1 MKLSV
6 FAWDEGFDGVAR
18 SARKMAP
25 SRWIT
30 GALNALLIGA
40 LLGPKTAAIWVLAF
54 AVAEIFTWLA
64 TSGQYG
70 ETTPSFLRRLAYLG
84 SALAVNLVWVGLA
97 FAYWLSPLPGAEF
110 LAFLTWSALVANA
123 ISHAFRSPLAVLVFG
138 APSAIVLL
146 VATLLFPAF
155 EGATQ
160 LAAALG
166 SVVFVG
172 YAAMSAERSVLAAR
186 ELATARLELEAQTQ
200 AANAANQAKSAF
212 LAMMSHELRTP
223 MNGVLGMA
231 HALERTDLSPRQAE
245 HVATLL
251 RSGGGLMTILNDI
264 LDLAKIEAGRFDIE
278 NRPFDLGHA
287 VGRSVELW
295 TPTALDKGLALTCQI
310 SPDVPGWVQGDDARL
325 RQILQNLLS
334 NALKFTTEGHVGLTI
349 TPAGRRDEIAFSVVD
364 TGPGIEPA
372 TQTRLFQG
380 FTQADTSIARRFGGT
395 GLGLAISRNL
405 ARLMGGDITLQS
417 RLGEGSSFTL
427 VLPLPAA
434 AFQPEPLITPQLQ
447 PREIPARAL
456 VVDDNR
462 TNQEVARALLE
473 ALGLSVVAVGSGKG
487 GLEAL
492 KTGDFD
498 VVFMDIHMPGMSGIE
513 TLKAI
518 RADGQKTI
526 PIVALT
532 ADAMAGE
539 RERLLALGFDD
550 YLSKPIEPAALIQIL
565 GLAA

>member
-30 GALNALLIGA
+30 GVLNAALIGA
-40 LLGPKTAAIWVLAF
+40 LLGPRASMIWALAL
-54 AVAEIFTWLA
+54 ALAEVWTWFA
-64 TSGQYG
+64 TSAHEGDKP
-70 ETTPSFLRRLAYLG
+70 PSALRRLSYLG
-84 SALAVNLVWVGLA
+84 SALAVNFVWVGLA
-97 FAYWLSPLPGAEF
+97 FTYWRSGIPGAEF

-138 APSAIVLL
+138 APSAVALL
-146 VATLLFPAF
+146 VATILFPAF
-155 EGATQ
+155 QGPTQ

-166 SVVFVG
+166 AVVFVG

-186 ELATARLELEAQTQ
+186 ELVAARRELEAQTL

-231 HALERTDLSPRQAE
+231 HALERTKLSPRQAD

-251 RSGGGLMTILNDI
+251 RSGSGLMTILNDI
-264 LDLAKIEAGRFDIE
+264 LDLAKIEAGRFDVE
-278 NRPFDLGHA
+278 NRPFDLPYA
-287 VGRSVELW
+287 VNRSVELW
-295 TPTALDKGLALTCQI
+295 APAALEKGLVLTCEI
-310 SPDVPGWVQGDDARL
+310 SPQVHSWVSGDDARL
-325 RQILQNLLS
+325 RQVLQNLLS
-334 NALKFTTEGHVGLTI
+334 NALKFTSQGEVRLTVEP
-349 TPAGRRDEIAFSVVD
+349 TGRGDEIAFTVAD

-372 TQTRLFQG
+372 TQARLFQG

-405 ARLMGGDITLQS
+405 ARLMGGEITLNSQ
-417 RLGEGSSFTL
+417 LGEGSSFRL
-427 VLPLPAA
+427 VLPLPEAT
-434 AFQPEPLITPQLQ
+434 FQPELSPSTPALA
-447 PREIPARAL
+447 REALVRAL

-473 ALGLSVVAVGSGKG
+473 ALGLTVETAASGQEGLTALATG
-487 GLEAL
+487 G
-492 KTGDFD
+492 FD

-513 TLKAI
+513 ALAAI
-518 RADGQKTI
+518 RASGQETL
-526 PIVALT
+526 PVVALT
-532 ADAMAGE
+532 ADAMTGE
-539 RERLLALGFDD
+539 RERLLALGFND
-550 YLSKPIEPAALIQIL
+550 YLSKPIEPAALVRAL
-565 GLAA
+565 GMAA

>member
-25 SRWIT
+25 SRWVT
-30 GALNALLIGA
+30 GALNAMLIA
-40 LLGPKTAAIWVLAF
+40 AVLSPRTAATWVFAF
-54 AVAEIFTWLA
+54 AVAEVWTWLA
-64 TSGQYG
+64 TSGHKSDAP
-70 ETTPSFLRRLAYLG
+70 PSVLRRLSYLG
-84 SALAVNLVWVGLA
+84 SALAVNLVWVSLA
-97 FAYWLSPLPGAEF
+97 FTYWRSGIPGAEF

-138 APSAIVLL
+138 GPSAITLL
-146 VATLLFPAF
+146 IATILFPAY
-155 EGATQ
+155 EGPTQ
-160 LAAALG
+160 FAAALG
-166 SVVFVG
+166 ALVFVG
-172 YAAMSAERSVLAAR
+172 YAAISAERSVLAAR
-186 ELATARLELEAQTQ
+186 ELAAARRELETQTQ

-264 LDLAKIEAGRFDIE
+264 LDLAKIEAGRFDVE
-278 NRPFDLGHA
+278 HRPFDLTHA
-287 VGRSVELW
+287 VNRSVELW
-295 TPTALDKGLALTCQI
+295 APAALEKGLALTCDI
-310 SPDVPGWVQGDDARL
+310 SPEVHAWVSGDDARL

-334 NALKFTTEGHVGLTI
+334 NALKFTSSGTVRLSVE
-349 TPAGRRDEIAFSVVD
+349 PAGAGEAIAFTVTD

-372 TQTRLFQG
+372 TQARLFQG

-405 ARLMGGDITLQS
+405 ARLMGGEITLKS
-417 RLGEGSSFTL
+417 RVGEGSKFTL
-427 VLPLPAA
+427 TLPLPKAT
-434 AFQPEPLITPQLQ
+434 FRPEPP
-447 PREIPARAL
+447 PSPAPLAKDAPVHAL

-462 TNQEVARALLE
+462 TNREVARALLE
-473 ALGLSVVAVGSGKG
+473 ALGLTVETAASGQE
-487 GLEAL
+487 GLEMLAA
-492 KTGDFD
+492 GGFD
-498 VVFMDIHMPGMSGIE
+498 VIFMDIHMPGMSGIE
-513 TLKAI
+513 TLAAI
-518 RADGQKTI
+518 RASGQETL
-526 PIVALT
+526 PVVALT
-532 ADAMAGE
+532 ADAMTGE
-539 RERLLALGFDD
+539 RERLLALGFND
-550 YLSKPIEPAALIQIL
+550 YLSKPIEPAALVRSL

>member
-6 FAWDEGFDGVAR
+6 FAWDKGFDGVAR

-30 GALNALLIGA
+30 GVLNALLVGA
-40 LLGPKTAAIWVLAF
+40 LLGPRTATIWALAF
-54 AVAEIFTWLA
+54 AFAEIWTWIV
-64 TSGQYG
+64 TSARKD
-70 ETTPSFLRRLAYLG
+70 ETAPSFSQRLSYLG
-84 SALAVNLVWVGLA
+84 SALAVNFVWVGLA
-97 FAYWLSPLPGAEF
+97 LAYWCSAIPGAEF

-123 ISHAFRSPLAVLVFG
+123 ISHAFRSPLAVVVFG
-138 APSAIVLL
+138 APSAITLL
-146 VATLLFPAF
+146 VATLFFPAF
-155 EGATQ
+155 EGAAQ

-166 SVVFVG
+166 AVVFVG

-186 ELATARLELEAQTQ
+186 ELATARLELEAQTR

-231 HALERTDLSPRQAE
+231 HALERTDLSPRQAG

-251 RSGGGLMTILNDI
+251 RSGSGLMTILNDI

-278 NRPFDLGHA
+278 SRPFDLRHA
-287 VGRSVELW
+287 VDRSVELW
-295 TPTALDKGLALTCQI
+295 APTALEKGLALTCQV
-310 SPDVPGWVQGDDARL
+310 SPEVEAWVIGDDARL

-334 NALKFTTEGHVGLTI
+334 NALKFTSKGDVRLTI
-349 TPAGRRDEIAFSVVD
+349 GPTGRGDEIAFTVAD

-405 ARLMGGDITLQS
+405 ARLMGGDITLES

-427 VLPLPAA
+427 VLPLPMPSFHPQAPVA
-434 AFQPEPLITPQLQ
+434 PQPQT
-447 PREIPARAL
+447 REIPVRAL

-473 ALGLSVVAVGSGKG
+473 ALGLGVMTVGSGQE

-492 KTGDFD
+492 ANGGFD

-513 TLKAI
+513 TLEAI
-518 RADGQKTI
+518 RASGQETI
-526 PIVALT
+526 PVVALT

-539 RERLLALGFDD
+539 RERLLALGFND
-550 YLSKPIEPAALIQIL
+550 YLSKPIEPAALVRIL
-565 GLAA
+565 GLAT

>member
-25 SRWIT
+25 SRWVV
-30 GALNALLIGA
+30 GALNAMLVGA
-40 LLGPKTAAIWVLAF
+40 LLGPRTATIWVLAF
-54 AVAEIFTWLA
+54 AMAEIWTWLA
-64 TSGQYG
+64 TSGQKH
-70 ETTPSFLRRLAYLG
+70 ETPSVLRRLSYLG
-84 SALAVNLVWVGLA
+84 SALAVNFAWVGLA
-97 FAYWLSPLPGAEF
+97 FAYWRSAIPGAEF
-110 LAFLTWSALVANA
+110 LAFLTWSALLANA

-138 APSAIVLL
+138 APSAIAVL
-146 VATLLFPAF
+146 VATLFFPAF

-166 SVVFVG
+166 AVVFVG
-172 YAAMSAERSVLAAR
+172 YAALSAERSVLAAR
-186 ELATARLELEAQTQ
+186 ELATARFELEAQTQ
-200 AANAANQAKSAF
+200 AAHAANQAKSAF

-231 HALERTDLSPRQAE
+231 HALERTDLNVRQAE

-278 NRPFDLGHA
+278 NRPFDLRHA
-287 VGRSVELW
+287 VGRSIELW
-295 TPTALDKGLALTCQI
+295 GPAALEKRLALTCEI
-310 SPDVPGWVQGDDARL
+310 SSGVPAWVTGDDARL

-334 NALKFTTEGHVGLTI
+334 NALKFTAKGSVRLTVAP
-349 TPAGRRDEIAFSVVD
+349 TGRGDEIAFTVAD

-372 TQTRLFQG
+372 TQARLFQG

-405 ARLMGGDITLQS
+405 ARLMGGDITLES
-417 RLGEGSSFTL
+417 RLSEGSSFTL
-427 VLPLPAA
+427 ALPLPAA
-434 AFQPEPLITPQLQ
+434 SFQPAPSAAPQPQ
-447 PREIPARAL
+447 PRAIPARAL

-473 ALGLSVVAVGSGKG
+473 ALGLSVVAVGSGQD
-487 GLEAL
+487 GLQAL
-492 KTGDFD
+492 ETADFD

-513 TLKAI
+513 TLEAI
-518 RADGQKTI
+518 RANGEETI
-526 PIVALT
+526 PVVALT

-539 RERLLALGFDD
+539 RERLLALGFND
-550 YLSKPIEPAALIQIL
+550 YLSKPIEPAALVRIL
-565 GLAA
+565 GLAT

>member
-25 SRWIT
+25 SRWVV
-30 GALNALLIGA
+30 GVLNAVLVGA
-40 LLGPKTAAIWVLAF
+40 LLGPRTAAIWGLAF
-54 AVAEIFTWLA
+54 AFAELWTWLA
-64 TSGQYG
+64 TSGHKA
-70 ETTPSFLRRLAYLG
+70 ETTPSVLRRLSYLG
-84 SALAVNLVWVGLA
+84 SALSVNFVWVGLA
-97 FAYWLSPLPGAEF
+97 FAYWRSALPGSEF

-138 APSAIVLL
+138 APSAITLL
-146 VATLLFPAF
+146 IATLLFPAF
-155 EGATQ
+155 EGAAQ

-166 SVVFVG
+166 AVVFVG
-172 YAAMSAERSVLAAR
+172 YAAMSAERSVLAAG
-186 ELATARLELEAQTQ
+186 ELATVRRDLEAQTR

-231 HALERTDLSPRQAE
+231 HALERTDLTPRQAE

-278 NRPFDLGHA
+278 KRPFDLAYA
-287 VGRSVELW
+287 VNRSVELW
-295 TPTALDKGLALTCQI
+295 APTALEKGLILTCEI
-310 SPDVPGWVQGDDARL
+310 SPKAHAWVSGDDARL
-325 RQILQNLLS
+325 RQVLQNLLS
-334 NALKFTTEGHVGLTI
+334 NALKFTSQGTVRLTVEPVGR
-349 TPAGRRDEIAFSVVD
+349 GDEIAFTVTD

-372 TQTRLFQG
+372 TQARLFQG

-395 GLGLAISRNL
+395 GLGLAISQNL
-405 ARLMGGDITLQS
+405 ARLMGGVITLQS
-417 RLGEGSSFTL
+417 RVGEGSSFTL
-427 VLPLPAA
+427 VLPLPEEI
-434 AFQPEPLITPQLQ
+434 FHPELSPSPPPLA
-447 PREIPARAL
+447 REALVRAL

-473 ALGLSVVAVGSGKG
+473 ALGLTVETAASGQE
-487 GLEAL
+487 GLLAL
-492 KTGDFD
+492 ASSGFD

-513 TLKAI
+513 TLAAI
-518 RADGQKTI
+518 RASGQETL
-526 PIVALT
+526 PVVALT

-539 RERLLALGFDD
+539 RERLLALGFND
-550 YLSKPIEPAALIQIL
+550 YLSKPIEPAALVRAL